1 MSKYQE
7 EEQMNLA
14 INKIKEDEKEKI
26 RKEKKIIS
34 KRKYRNSE
42 KGHREHRRWDWQFKN
57 KIICDYDAIYDIVME
72 TNYCD
77 FCSKKLVFR
86 GSKPSHDSK
95 CLDHC
100 HTCGG
105 VRGVLCNI
113 CNLQNVLVCELCN

>member
-1 MSKYQE
+1 MK
-7 EEQMNLA
+7 
-14 INKIKEDEKEKI
+14 KK
-26 RKEKKIIS
+26 RFEKK
-34 KRKYRNSE
+34 KRLFQ

-113 CNLQNVLVCELCN
+113 CNLQNVLVCELCKDL